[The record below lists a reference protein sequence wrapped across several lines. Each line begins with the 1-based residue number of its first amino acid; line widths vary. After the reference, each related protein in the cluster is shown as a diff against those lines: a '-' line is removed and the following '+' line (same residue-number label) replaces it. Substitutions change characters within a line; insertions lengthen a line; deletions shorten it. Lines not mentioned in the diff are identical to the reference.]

1 MRQGQATR
9 ERIRDLLPGL
19 SRVCRLEERG
29 VVNGPPVRSVLVCDV
44 ARWRRQVTPAAR
56 SIKGRENRRLTYVCR
71 RRGIPVVATAPCPG
85 SKWTVVPW
93 PFESQLW
100 PGGGGKSCRSQLWP
114 ASVEVYR
121 WGGPAPRLPIDASS
135 GSRRAM

>member
-1 MRQGQATR
+1 MRHELPTR

-29 VVNGPPVRSVLVCDV
+29 VLNGPPVRSVLVCDV

-71 RRGIPVVATAPCPG
+71 RRGNT
-85 SKWTVVPW
+85 
-93 PFESQLW
+93 
-100 PGGGGKSCRSQLWP
+100 GGGDCSMSRQYVDGRS
-114 ASVEVYR
+114 V
-121 WGGPAPRLPIDASS
+121 GGGAPGMAR
-135 GSRRAM
+135 